1 MLELVLFKAATRH
14 TLDNN
19 FSLSFLSPRTF
30 NMDILLLSKEAIKTT
45 RRLSDTNCEE
55 IQLQPVFFVFI
66 FVTVH
71 SFRKHCCSQFQVLS
85 LQEKKKKAASC
96 LMQNQ
101 KKTQFRNTDHV
112 NLDCLGWTI
121 TLWWSATQWNKHFR
135 SLISNDV
142 HFQRL
147 LSSFC

>member
-85 LQEKKKKAASC
+85 LQEKKKKGCILPYAKSKENPIQKYWSC
-96 LMQNQ
+96 ESGLSGLDYNIMMISYPMKQALQ
-101 KKTQFRNTDHV
+101 KPHFKWCTLPKTSV
-112 NLDCLGWTI
+112 
-121 TLWWSATQWNKHFR
+121 
-135 SLISNDV
+135 
-142 HFQRL
+142 
-147 LSSFC
+147 